1 MEIEAGDPKI
11 SELDDELSNF
21 RLAFKCLQDKID
33 KVCTVILQS
42 YDLVSTVLENS
53 CSREQLFAN
62 GSGYLDTAADAT

>member
-33 KVCTVILQS
+33 KVRPE
-42 YDLVSTVLENS
+42 LVSTVTNAHQVS
-53 CSREQLFAN
+53 S
-62 GSGYLDTAADAT
+62 